1 MSVRTTNFG
10 PRVSFTTTLA
20 DAGPVHVLVPSTGTL
35 EAAGTNTFS
44 GTNTLSGTN
53 TFSGAV
59 TASGGLK
66 IGAGG
71 VNLSTLS
78 SSVISVNLP
87 SIAGSDSGSTTA
99 TINTL
104 TADSIVLALQ
114 PTSIWSGAYLDL
126 TLGTQ
131 VSAASSLVVSAANS
145 AVTAVD
151 PDNQN
156 MTVVWFDPA

>member
-10 PRVSFTTTLA
+10 PRVSLTTTLA
-20 DAGPVHVLVPSTGTL
+20 DAGPQHLFLDSSTTL
-35 EAAGTNTFS
+35 TAS
-44 GTNTLSGTN
+44 GTNILSGTN
-53 TFSGAV
+53 TFSGAI
-59 TASGGLK
+59 TASGGLT

-71 VNLSTLS
+71 VNISTLS

-87 SIAGSDSGSTTA
+87 SIAANDSGSTSA

-114 PTSIWSGAYLDL
+114 PTSIWSGSYLDL
-126 TLGTQ
+126 ALTTV
-131 VSAASSLVVSAANS
+131 VSAASTLVIAAANS
-145 AVTAVD
+145 TATAVD
-151 PDNQN
+151 PDHQN